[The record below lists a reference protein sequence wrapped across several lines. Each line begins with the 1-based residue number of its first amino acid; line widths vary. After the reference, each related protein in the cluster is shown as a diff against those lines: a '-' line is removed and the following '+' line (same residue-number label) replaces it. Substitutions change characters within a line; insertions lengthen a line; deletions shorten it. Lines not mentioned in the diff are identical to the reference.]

1 MEIYYAKSPE
11 DALSRMT
18 DKLIKIMQSK
28 PGLVPFN
35 LALSGGSTAQRIF
48 ALWQEEYK
56 QQIDWNRIRFYWVD
70 ERCVSPEDDESN
82 FKHADQQLFRPIGIP
97 RTHIY
102 RIFGEKDP
110 SMEAN
115 RYSELINQ
123 QLPKKNGLPYFDAII
138 LGIGLDGHTA
148 SIFSSCNFLLND
160 TRSYAVAVHPESKQ
174 LRITLTGP
182 VILNST
188 PLLVPVIGENKK
200 AIFERLLEARTITES
215 FPAACIM
222 YRAASTSVFTDIKER

>member
-1 MEIYYAKSPE
+1 M
-11 DALSRMT
+11 
-18 DKLIKIMQSK
+18 
-28 PGLVPFN
+28 
-35 LALSGGSTAQRIF
+35 
-48 ALWQEEYK
+48 
-56 QQIDWNRIRFYWVD
+56 
-70 ERCVSPEDDESN
+70 SPEDDESN

-200 AIFERLLEARTITES
+200 AIFDDCWKPVRLPRVFRQRVLCIEQHQHRFYGYKRTVILIIE
-215 FPAACIM
+215 
-222 YRAASTSVFTDIKER
+222 

>member
-1 MEIYYAKSPE
+1 
-11 DALSRMT
+11 
-18 DKLIKIMQSK
+18 
-28 PGLVPFN
+28 
-35 LALSGGSTAQRIF
+35 
-48 ALWQEEYK
+48 
-56 QQIDWNRIRFYWVD
+56 
-70 ERCVSPEDDESN
+70 
-82 FKHADQQLFRPIGIP
+82 
-97 RTHIY
+97 
-102 RIFGEKDP
+102 
-110 SMEAN
+110 MEAN

-215 FPAACIM
+215 FPAAVYYVSSSINIGF
-222 YRAASTSVFTDIKER
+222 YGYKRTVILIIE

>member
-1 MEIYYAKSPE
+1 
-11 DALSRMT
+11 
-18 DKLIKIMQSK
+18 
-28 PGLVPFN
+28 
-35 LALSGGSTAQRIF
+35 
-48 ALWQEEYK
+48 
-56 QQIDWNRIRFYWVD
+56 
-70 ERCVSPEDDESN
+70 
-82 FKHADQQLFRPIGIP
+82 
-97 RTHIY
+97 
-102 RIFGEKDP
+102 
-110 SMEAN
+110 MEAN

-222 YRAASTSVFTDIKER
+222 YRAA